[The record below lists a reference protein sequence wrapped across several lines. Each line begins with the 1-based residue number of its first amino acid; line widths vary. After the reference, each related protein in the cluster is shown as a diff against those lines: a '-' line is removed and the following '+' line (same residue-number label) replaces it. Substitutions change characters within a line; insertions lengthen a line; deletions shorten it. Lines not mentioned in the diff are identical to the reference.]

1 MSPIADM
8 SPTLW
13 LLRAEPRKWQ
23 KCALVEWKKNMRG
36 VASVVTGGGKTILAF
51 FCMREFWKKN
61 ENGRVLIIVPTVTLL
76 DQWYVSLLEDFGIP
90 SKAIACFS
98 GQDKPKRP
106 KVVNILVINT
116 ARQLAK
122 KLASEVQT
130 FLIVDEC
137 HRAGSPENSKI
148 LKGLFSATLGLSATP
163 HREYDRG
170 FEHNVVPVLGPVIF
184 EYNYKQA
191 RVDGIVSPFS
201 LVNVQIDLLP
211 DEQKKYDH
219 LTKRIAIL
227 LQKSKIESGAL
238 TVNEQLRRILQM
250 RAAVSSTARMRIPVA
265 AKLVD
270 ENRGARTIVFH
281 ERVKS
286 ANILFD
292 VLSQRNHSVC
302 CYHTQIAPE
311 LRRDN
316 LRLFRRGVFDVL
328 ISCRALDEGM
338 NVPETRVAVIAS
350 STASQRQRIQRLGRV
365 LRPAEGKGGAIIY
378 TLYATKHERKRL
390 QKEALEF
397 EDTAQ
402 VTWSLGQRI

>member
-1 MSPIADM
+1 MNLIAEMSPA
-8 SPTLW
+8 SW
-13 LLRAEPRKWQ
+13 LLRTEPRKWQ
-23 KCALVEWKKNMRG
+23 KCALAEWNKNMRG
-36 VASVVTGGGKTILAF
+36 VASVVTGGGKTMLAF

-76 DQWYVSLLEDFGIP
+76 DQWYVSLLEDFGMP

-98 GQDKPKRP
+98 GQDKPQRP
-106 KVVNILVINT
+106 RVVNILVINT
-116 ARQLAK
+116 ARQLAR
-122 KLASEVQT
+122 KLASGVQT

-137 HRAGSPENSKI
+137 HRAGSPENAKA

-170 FEHNVVPVLGPVIF
+170 FENSVVPVLGPVIF

-191 RVDGIVSPFS
+191 HADGIISPFS
-201 LVNVQIDLLP
+201 LVNMQIDLLP
-211 DEQKKYDH
+211 DEQKKYDR

-227 LQKSKIESGAL
+227 LQESKIENDVSG
-238 TVNEQLRRILQM
+238 VNEQLKRISQM
-250 RAAVSSTARMRIPVA
+250 RAVVSSTARMRIPVA
-265 AKLVD
+265 AKLVE
-270 ENRGARTIVFH
+270 ENRGTRTIVFH

-286 ANILFD
+286 ANILFN

-316 LRLFRRGVFDVL
+316 LRLFRRGIFDVL

-350 STASQRQRIQRLGRV
+350 STASQRQRIQRFGRV
-365 LRPAEGKGGAIIY
+365 LRPAEGKDGAIIY
-378 TLYATKHERKRL
+378 TLFATKQERNRL
-390 QKEALEF
+390 QKEATEF
-397 EDTAQ
+397 EGIAQ
-402 VTWSLGQRI
+402 VTWSLGKRI